1 MFIFEFC
8 AKHKTS
14 HYGGKMLIAF
24 LIMVFVFGIIA
35 AVFGIVGGILILAF
49 KLVFWLIPVLFAGAI
64 VLGIPAL
71 IILAIIKL
79 LR

>member
-1 MFIFEFC
+1 
-8 AKHKTS
+8 
-14 HYGGKMLIAF
+14 MLIAF

-35 AVFGIVGGILILAF
+35 AVFGIVGGILVLAF
-49 KLVFWLIPVLFAGAI
+49 KLVFWLISVLFAGAI

>member
-1 MFIFEFC
+1 
-8 AKHKTS
+8 
-14 HYGGKMLIAF
+14 MLIAF
-24 LIMVFVFGIIA
+24 LIIVFVFGIIA
-35 AVFGIVGGILILAF
+35 AVFGIVGGILALAF
-49 KLVFWLIPVLFAGAI
+49 KLVFWLIPFLFAGAI

>member
-1 MFIFEFC
+1 
-8 AKHKTS
+8 
-14 HYGGKMLIAF
+14 MLIAF

-35 AVFGIVGGILILAF
+35 AVFGIVGGILVLAF
-49 KLVFWLIPVLFAGAI
+49 KLGFWLIPVLFAGAI

>member
-1 MFIFEFC
+1 
-8 AKHKTS
+8 
-14 HYGGKMLIAF
+14 MLIAF
-24 LIMVFVFGIIA
+24 LIIVFVFGIIA
-35 AVFGIVGGILILAF
+35 AVFGIVGGLLVLAF

>member
-1 MFIFEFC
+1 
-8 AKHKTS
+8 
-14 HYGGKMLIAF
+14 MLIAF
-24 LIMVFVFGIIA
+24 LIIVFVFGIIA
-35 AVFGIVGGILILAF
+35 AVFGIVGGILALAF
-49 KLVFWLIPVLFAGAI
+49 KLVFWLIPVLFVGAI

>member
-1 MFIFEFC
+1 
-8 AKHKTS
+8 
-14 HYGGKMLIAF
+14 MLIAF
-24 LIMVFVFGIIA
+24 LIIVFVFG
-35 AVFGIVGGILILAF
+35 VFGIVGGILVLAF